1 VPPSCIGNLRR
12 ILSTRV
18 RRLLATALLIVLS
31 ASAPATTGT
40 LEFFFIDVEGGAST
54 LIVTPAGQSLL
65 IDAGY
70 GGREGRDPARILAA
84 AADAGVTR
92 IDYLLVTHFHNDHVG
107 GIPELASRIPIGTFI
122 DYGAPLGTDRMANGG
137 FRAYEPVRGSN
148 PHLVPRPGDVLPLDG
163 IEATVVSAG
172 GTLLTTPLEG
182 GGSTNDACA
191 GAEDHPEDGT
201 ENYRSIGVMFR
212 FGAFRFLAL
221 GDLSGNTLTRLACPM
236 DLLGE
241 VSAYLVSHHGDW
253 DTNVPALYA
262 ALRPRAAIMNN
273 GATKGGEPYAF
284 KTLHALP
291 GLENL
296 WQLHASRNPRAVNS
310 PEELIANVDEGATG
324 YPIRL
329 SAFSDGGFRI
339 ANARTGF
346 SKTYPP
352 RQPGR

>member
-1 VPPSCIGNLRR
+1 LHRPSPADTIHGVP
-12 ILSTRV
+12 
-18 RRLLATALLIVLS
+18 RLLATALLIVLS
-31 ASAPATTGT
+31 AGAASSARA
-40 LEFFFIDVEGGAST
+40 LEVFFIDVEGGAST
-54 LIVTPAGQSLL
+54 LIVTPSGQSML

-84 AADAGVTR
+84 AAEAGITR

-122 DYGAPLGTDRMANGG
+122 DYGEPLGSDRMTTGA
-137 FRAYEPVRGSN
+137 FRAYGPVRGSN

-163 IEATVVSAG
+163 IEAKVVSAG
-172 GTLLTTPLEG
+172 GTLLTTPLDG
-182 GGSTNDACA
+182 GGATNDACA

-201 ENYRSIGVMFR
+201 ENYRSVGVMFR

-262 ALRPRAAIMNN
+262 ALRPRVAIMNN

-291 GLENL
+291 ALEDL
-296 WQLHASRNPRAVNS
+296 WQLHASHNPRSVNS
-310 PEELIANVDEGATG
+310 SEELIANIDDGATG
-324 YPIRL
+324 YPIRMT
-329 SAFSDGGFRI
+329 AFEDGSFRI
-339 ANARTGF
+339 VNARTGYA
-346 SKTYPP
+346 KTYPP
-352 RQPGR
+352 QRPGR